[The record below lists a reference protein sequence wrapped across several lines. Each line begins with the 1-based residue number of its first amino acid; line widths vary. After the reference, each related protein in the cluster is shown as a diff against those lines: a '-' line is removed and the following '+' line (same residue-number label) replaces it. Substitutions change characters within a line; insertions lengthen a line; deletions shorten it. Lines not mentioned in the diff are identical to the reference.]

1 MPLRPR
7 SCQNPRPPRRLAQS
21 AFTLVELLV
30 VIAIIGVLVAL
41 LLPAVQ
47 AAREA
52 ARRQQ
57 CMNNLRQQMLGLI
70 NYESAKG
77 RLPSAFDFPKTANPA
92 ALSNVQ
98 IGWNWAIRILPYVEQ
113 QALFT
118 RIDYTNL
125 VPSAPETRTPQI
137 AHALNAPVRM
147 AVIDAFRCPSDSF
160 NQVMMQGDASAT
172 PAMWA
177 RGNYAANAGNGP
189 LLSARCDSISGPD
202 SLGWKDPKRR
212 GVMGPNVSVKLKEI
226 TDGTSL
232 TMLVGEVRAGV
243 TARDQRGTW
252 ALGQAGASVLFWHGS
267 GSDASGPNSCVPGM
281 KADDV
286 KGPTPGDEDLLNL
299 ECMSDY
305 TTDELADQATARSTH
320 VGGVNIG
327 MADGSAHFISNSID
341 AGPAVIPS
349 GGNNPCPFTLRMA
362 IWDKLIVAAD
372 DEVIGESP
380 F

>member
-1 MPLRPR
+1 
-7 SCQNPRPPRRLAQS
+7 
-21 AFTLVELLV
+21 
-30 VIAIIGVLVAL
+30 
-41 LLPAVQ
+41 
-47 AAREA
+47 
-52 ARRQQ
+52 
-57 CMNNLRQQMLGLI
+57 
-70 NYESAKG
+70 
-77 RLPSAFDFPKTANPA
+77 
-92 ALSNVQ
+92 
-98 IGWNWAIRILPYVEQ
+98 
-113 QALFT
+113 
-118 RIDYTNL
+118 
-125 VPSAPETRTPQI
+125 
-137 AHALNAPVRM
+137 
-147 AVIDAFRCPSDSF
+147 
-160 NQVMMQGDASAT
+160 
-172 PAMWA
+172 
-177 RGNYAANAGNGP
+177 
-189 LLSARCDSISGPD
+189 
-202 SLGWKDPKRR
+202 
-212 GVMGPNVSVKLKEI
+212 
-226 TDGTSL
+226 
-232 TMLVGEVRAGV
+232 
-243 TARDQRGTW
+243 
-252 ALGQAGASVLFWHGS
+252 LGQAGASVLFWHGS